1 MRRRPLLDIRIMNAL
16 FPAADAEAL
25 RGGEPSVSAE
35 HLILAALELP
45 EGSARRAFERIGAD
59 PGGFRDAVAAQHDE
73 ALRGLG
79 AARLDHAIADRLP
92 ETSKAARGPLRSS
105 ASAQRLFRK
114 AVKLIR
120 KEKSQLYGAYIV
132 LAATDFEDGTVA
144 RAFRQMGIRRADLRM
159 AAREVLDAI
168 NAS

>member
-1 MRRRPLLDIRIMNAL
+1 MNAL

-25 RGGEPSVSAE
+25 RGGEPSVGAE
-35 HLILAALELP
+35 HLLLAALELP

-73 ALRGLG
+73 ALRALG
-79 AARLDHAIADRLP
+79 AVRLDHAIAEHLP
-92 ETSKAARGPLRSS
+92 ESSKAPRGPLRSS

-144 RAFRQMGIRRADLRM
+144 RAFRQMGIRRADLRL
-159 AAREVLDAI
+159 AAREELDAI

>member
-1 MRRRPLLDIRIMNAL
+1 MRRRPLQDIRIMNAL
-16 FPAADAEAL
+16 LPAADAEAF
-25 RGGEPSVSAE
+25 RSGEPSAGAE

-73 ALRGLG
+73 ALRMFG
-79 AARLDHAIADRLP
+79 AHRLDESIGDRLP
-92 ETSKAARGPLRSS
+92 EPPDKPRGPLRSS
-105 ASAQRLFRK
+105 ASAQELFKRV
-114 AVKLIR
+114 VKLIR

-144 RAFRQMGIRRADLRM
+144 RAFRQMGIRRADLRV
-159 AAREVLDAI
+159 AAREELDAI